1 ESRHRAVR
9 LLLGRHRWPPV
20 AGSPR
25 FGMERFAEEIMR
37 AYSRPLSLM
46 VRARALH
53 LLTEELNA
61 TPATMPADHR
71 PLSYQLAEA

>member
-1 ESRHRAVR
+1 
-9 LLLGRHRWPPV
+9 
-20 AGSPR
+20 
-25 FGMERFAEEIMR
+25 MERFAEEIMR

-71 PLSYQLAEA
+71 PLNYQLVEA